1 MGILR
6 VYCEAE
12 GNNTQ
17 EGLCAEK
24 VFSECLL
31 KKSFVPLGMLAGR
44 QDSPACGWVVR
55 DNLANLNDPE

>member
-1 MGILR
+1 MGILQ

-44 QDSPACGWVVR
+44 HVAGWS
-55 DNLANLNDPE
+55 ETTQQI